1 MKSQNFGQQKVQYM
15 ENLVKINLREHHLGE
30 RAAQIFH
37 NQTLSKALSE
47 IESILISIRLCQ
59 CHVYGYV
66 YLCKKQWSLTFFPSR
81 ACQRC
86 KCNDTF
92 LLHYEAD

>member
-47 IESILISIRLCQ
+47 IESILISINVNVTYMVMYIC
-59 CHVYGYV
+59 VKSNGV
-66 YLCKKQWSLTFFPSR
+66 
-81 ACQRC
+81 
-86 KCNDTF
+86 
-92 LLHYEAD
+92 